1 MRKYSTYKQSG
12 VEWLGEIPNEWNS
25 TIFNRIL
32 KEIKDGTHGSFKRV
46 EEGRVL
52 LSAKNVQS
60 DKIEITEDE
69 SLICEDD
76 YISIIKNGFPQKNDL
91 LLTIVGT
98 IGRAYV
104 YELDYPLA
112 FQRSV
117 AFLRFKKNNNIKFY
131 YYQVQSNLFLSQLYS
146 LAKTSAQSGVYLS
159 DIKGSIALVPPL
171 LDQNSIVAFLDYKT
185 AQIDNFIANRQ
196 KQIELL
202 REQKAG
208 IINKAVTKGINPNA
222 KMKASGIEWIGDIP
236 EHWLVI
242 RLKYI
247 IKTMASGV
255 SVNSDDEPAEP
266 HEFGILKT
274 SCVYTGEFNPYENK
288 RILENE
294 YNRMTC
300 PVKKN
305 TIIISRMNT
314 PELVG
319 ANGFVDKDYE
329 RLFLPDRLWQTV
341 FFSKAKIVPKWLSYF
356 LASNRFRTLLSSL
369 ATGTSASMKNITQN
383 DVLGS
388 FICLPPVEEQNEI
401 VDFFIKEILIMDNL
415 ISKYQK
421 QIELMQEYR
430 TSLISQ
436 AVTGKIDVRDW
447 EPKIK
452 EYSIEKPENLL
463 VAEE

>member
-1 MRKYSTYKQSG
+1 MKKYPTYKPSG
-12 VEWLGEIPNEWNS
+12 VEWLGEVPLAWEVWKVSRLYKRIGSGTTPKAGNPEYYDNGTIPWVNTGDLNDGYISDCSNYITQKAFDDHSTLKINEAGTLLVAMYGA
-25 TIFNRIL
+25 TI
-32 KEIKDGTHGSFKRV
+32 G
-46 EEGRVL
+46 
-52 LSAKNVQS
+52 
-60 DKIEITEDE
+60 KIAITEFAA
-69 SLICEDD
+69 CT
-76 YISIIKNGFPQKNDL
+76 NQ
-91 LLTIVGT
+91 
-98 IGRAYV
+98 ACC
-104 YELDYPLA
+104 
-112 FQRSV
+112 
-117 AFLRFKKNNNIKFY
+117 
-131 YYQVQSNLFLSQLYS
+131 S
-146 LAKTSAQSGVYLS
+146 LAQSKLIDTKFAFYWFIANKENVVNLS
-159 DIKGSIALVPPL
+159 YGGGQPNISQDIIRSLKIPICKLEE
-171 LDQNSIVAFLDYKT
+171 QKSIVRFLDYKT
-185 AQIDNFIANRQ
+185 AQIDSFISNRQ

-202 REQKAG
+202 KEQKAG
-208 IINKAVTKGINPNA
+208 IINKAVTKGIYPNA
-222 KMKASGIEWIGDIP
+222 KMKTSGIEWIGDIP

-447 EPKIK
+447 KPKK
-452 EYSIEKPENLL
+452 
-463 VAEE
+463 